1 MMSQGPWD
9 GTPVLISV
17 LTESSPDGYPCVG
30 LGPLE
35 LPPEISLST
44 HRPLL
49 AQGWT
54 QTAGDAG
61 LKAEVQTEGS
71 VNTWP

>member
-1 MMSQGPWD
+1 MVALGQGP
-9 GTPVLISV
+9 
-17 LTESSPDGYPCVG
+17 
-30 LGPLE
+30 GPLE
-35 LPPEISLST
+35 LSPEISLST

-54 QTAGDAG
+54 RRAGDAG